1 MNEHMRW
8 CYDVSSYNFTKPPLG
23 SSYKLTYDTCLG
35 LYEITYKIRPSVRI
49 ICNKV

>member
-1 MNEHMRW
+1 MKRHMK
-8 CYDVSSYNFTKPPLG
+8 CDIVCQVITLPNHPFGKDDKFITD
-23 SSYKLTYDTCLG
+23 TYSG